1 MEVKSYQPVGP
12 TYCTFNLIV
21 NSVQCPPSGEVST
34 TTRASHSDILG
45 IILVMEIELKYWW
58 FVTNPDWEVSN
69 PAPLLLDTR
78 LRHDHGGHLG
88 LDTLLTSCIPERKQS
103 ESLYIGDIRGNIS
116 VSQRGDTSLVTAR
129 TWGSCHVTLHLV
141 VWRSAAGRTWRLL
154 PLAARRRR

>member
-45 IILVMEIELKYWW
+45 IILVMEIELKYK
-58 FVTNPDWEVSN
+58 VEQLSLTQIERCPTQLHCCLIRGPDTTTVDISSVLIHS
-69 PAPLLLDTR
+69 LLLVNLSR
-78 LRHDHGGHLG
+78 NNPNR
-88 LDTLLTSCIPERKQS
+88 
-103 ESLYIGDIRGNIS
+103 YIGDIRGNIS

-141 VWRSAAGRTWRLL
+141 V
-154 PLAARRRR
+154 